1 MIARE
6 PFIRIME
13 QCKII
18 DTALRNLE
26 GSLDVSLS
34 NSYLDDALN
43 DIIEALADETEPGVE
58 FYESDASAPAVF
70 RYAFDYQWGQ
80 GFNKYTDCKTWTF
93 NGEEFKVDSLETLY
107 DYLKAH
113 WEQYLKNHK
122 DIAEV
127 LKNV

>member
-1 MIARE
+1 MIAKE

-26 GSLDVSLS
+26 DSLDVSLG

-43 DIIEALADETEPGVE
+43 DIIDALADETEPGIE

-80 GFNKYTDCKTWTF
+80 GFGKYTDCKTWTF
-93 NGEEFKVDSLETLY
+93 NGKEFKVDSLETLY

-113 WEQYLKNHK
+113 WEQYLVNHK

-127 LKNV
+127 LKNA

>member
-13 QCKII
+13 QCKVLDEISRGLE
-18 DTALRNLE
+18 DTLGAAL
-26 GSLDVSLS
+26 GS
-34 NSYLDDALN
+34 SYLDDALN
-43 DIIEALADETEPGVE
+43 NIMEALADETEPGIE
-58 FYESDASAPAVF
+58 FYEFDASAPAVF

-93 NGEEFKVDSLETLY
+93 NDEDFKVDSLDTLY

-113 WEQYLKNHK
+113 WEQYLENHK
-122 DIAEV
+122 DIEEI
-127 LKNV
+127 LKNA